1 MIKTV
6 HLLLFIST
14 LFMQAVTAE
23 NITTDH
29 PSPYVRM
36 HANDAVKWQKWD
48 SSVLLRAKKENK
60 LIMISSGYFA
70 CHWCHVMRRESFT
83 NAEIAALLNSR
94 YIPVKI
100 DRELNSSLDAYL
112 MDFLQRTQH
121 RGGWPLNV
129 FLTPEGYPL
138 TGLVYLPAKRFQDV
152 LLRLDARWQAD
163 SAELN
168 KKAVAAFE
176 YAQSLR
182 LESVYVSNKQL
193 QSALLNVL
201 SQVTDDLQG
210 GFGDGAK
217 FPMPYLMMSLIAQY
231 EKSTDEQLAQFIQLT
246 LQQMATK
253 GLHDVIGGG
262 FFRYTV
268 DQGWQL
274 PHFEK
279 MLYTN
284 AAMIDLYVKAYN
296 VFNDR
301 RWLLVA
307 EETMDFVIREMQ
319 GENGF
324 YVSSLNAQD
333 ASGVEGGNYIW
344 DKKVLPSII
353 KKLNN
358 QAIAESTTYHAMP
371 ESEKILPVGLWAG
384 QISEKNRR
392 RLWQKRIE
400 NPPVKDDKLLL
411 SWNAYLLSSMVDL
424 IKVSNRSQDIKA
436 AQTLYENIRAQTAS
450 DLLRN
455 RQDNA
460 QRYLED
466 YVFVANALHQWNKL
480 QKSAV
485 DRKLISSLVMQT
497 LSLFVDDNGWNMTD
511 KPVIPMPASQKNIK
525 DGNLPSAEVVLLRL
539 FYELKIDHS
548 AVKKIIKRISQQVDI
563 RVANNPLEYSGL
575 IDFKREYKLDL

>member
-1 MIKTV
+1 MIKFF
-6 HLLLFIST
+6 HLLLFISM
-14 LFMQAVTAE
+14 LSVQSVRAE
-23 NITTDH
+23 NITMDH

-36 HANDAVKWQKWD
+36 HASDAVKWQKWD
-48 SSVLLRAKKENK
+48 SSVLLRAQKENK

-83 NAEIAALLNSR
+83 DAEIAALLNSR

-112 MDFLQRTQH
+112 MGFLQRTQH

-138 TGLVYLPAKRFQDV
+138 TGLVYLPPKRFKDV
-152 LLRLDARWQAD
+152 LFRLDTRWQAD
-163 SAELN
+163 SAGLN
-168 KKAVAAFE
+168 KKAADAFE
-176 YAQSLR
+176 YAQNSGQ
-182 LESVYVSNKQL
+182 ESVYVSNDQL
-193 QSALLNVL
+193 ASALLNML

-217 FPMPYLMMSLIAQY
+217 FPMPYLMMSLIGRY
-231 EKSTDEQLAQFIQLT
+231 EKKPDKQLAEFIRLT

-253 GLHDVIGGG
+253 GLHDVVGGG

-284 AAMIDLYVKAYN
+284 AAMIELYVKAYE

-301 RWLLVA
+301 RWLIVA
-307 EETMDFVIREMQ
+307 EETVDFVIREMQ
-319 GENGF
+319 GQNGF

-333 ASGVEGGNYIW
+333 ASGEEGGNYTW
-344 DKKVLPSII
+344 DKKELLSAI
-353 KKLNN
+353 KKFNN
-358 QAIAESTTYHAMP
+358 QKIIDGTEYHAMP
-371 ESEKILPVGLWAG
+371 GSEKVLPVGLWAG

-411 SWNAYLLSSMVDL
+411 SWNAYLLSSMVNL
-424 IKVSNRSQDIKA
+424 IKVSDKKQTVNAARALYKNIKA
-436 AQTLYENIRAQTAS
+436 QTGS

-455 RQDNA
+455 RQGHA

-466 YVFVANALHQWNKL
+466 YVFVANALYQWNKL
-480 QKSAV
+480 QKSDV
-485 DRKLISSLVMQT
+485 DRKLISSLVMRT
-497 LSLFVDDNGWNMTD
+497 LTLFADDNGWNMTD

-525 DGNLPSAEVVLLRL
+525 DANLPSAEVVLVRL
-539 FYELKIDHS
+539 LYELKPGHS
-548 AVKKIIKRISQQVDI
+548 EVKKIIRRISQQVDV
-563 RVANNPLEYSGL
+563 RVANNPLEYSSL
-575 IDFKREYKLDL
+575 IDFKLEYKLDL

>member
-1 MIKTV
+1 MIKFF
-6 HLLLFIST
+6 HLLLFISM
-14 LFMQAVTAE
+14 LSVQSVRAE
-23 NITTDH
+23 NITMDH

-36 HANDAVKWQKWD
+36 HASDAVKWQKWD
-48 SSVLLRAKKENK
+48 SSVLLRAQKENK

-83 NAEIAALLNSR
+83 DAEIAALLNSR

-112 MDFLQRTQH
+112 MGFLQRTQH

-138 TGLVYLPAKRFQDV
+138 TGLVYLPPKRFKDV
-152 LLRLDARWQAD
+152 LFRLDTRWQAD
-163 SAELN
+163 RAGLN
-168 KKAVAAFE
+168 KKAADAFE
-176 YAQSLR
+176 YAQNSGQ
-182 LESVYVSNKQL
+182 ESVYVSNDQL
-193 QSALLNVL
+193 ASALLNML

-217 FPMPYLMMSLIAQY
+217 FPMPYLMMSLIGRY
-231 EKSTDEQLAQFIQLT
+231 EKKPDKQLAEFIRLT

-253 GLHDVIGGG
+253 GLHDVVGGG

-284 AAMIDLYVKAYN
+284 AAMIELYVKAYE

-301 RWLLVA
+301 RWLIVA
-307 EETMDFVIREMQ
+307 EETVDFVIREMQ
-319 GENGF
+319 GQNGF

-333 ASGVEGGNYIW
+333 ASGEEGGNYTW
-344 DKKVLPSII
+344 DKKELLSAI
-353 KKLNN
+353 KKFNN
-358 QAIAESTTYHAMP
+358 QKIIDGTEYHAMP
-371 ESEKILPVGLWAG
+371 GSEKVLPVGLWAG

-411 SWNAYLLSSMVDL
+411 SWNAYLLSSMVNL
-424 IKVSNRSQDIKA
+424 IKVSDKKQTVNAARALYKNIKA
-436 AQTLYENIRAQTAS
+436 QTGS

-455 RQDNA
+455 RQGHA

-466 YVFVANALHQWNKL
+466 YVFVANALYQWNKL
-480 QKSAV
+480 QKSDV
-485 DRKLISSLVMQT
+485 DRKLISSLVMRT
-497 LSLFVDDNGWNMTD
+497 LTLFADDNGWNMTD

-525 DGNLPSAEVVLLRL
+525 DANLPSAEVVLVRL
-539 FYELKIDHS
+539 LYELKPGHS
-548 AVKKIIKRISQQVDI
+548 EVKKIIRRISQQVDV
-563 RVANNPLEYSGL
+563 RVANNPLEYSSL
-575 IDFKREYKLDL
+575 IDFKLEYKLDL

>member
-1 MIKTV
+1 MIKNF
-6 HLLLFIST
+6 HLLLYMLMMFVQIVS
-14 LFMQAVTAE
+14 AE

-83 NAEIAALLNSR
+83 DAEIAALLNSR

-112 MDFLQRTQH
+112 MDFLQRTQR

-138 TGLVYLPAKRFQDV
+138 TGLVYLPAKQFQDV
-152 LLRLDARWQAD
+152 LLRLDGRWQAD
-163 SAELN
+163 NVALN
-168 KKAVAAFE
+168 KTAIRAFE
-176 YAQSLR
+176 FAQSLR

-193 QSALLNVL
+193 EDALFNVL

-210 GFGDGAK
+210 GFGDSTK
-217 FPMPYLMMSLIAQY
+217 FPMPYLMMSLIARY
-231 EKSTDEQLAQFIQLT
+231 EKNQDKQLAEFIQLT

-253 GLHDVIGGG
+253 GLHDVVGGG

-268 DQGWQL
+268 DPGWQL

-284 AAMIDLYVKAYN
+284 AAMIELYVKAYKA
-296 VFNDR
+296 FNDS
-301 RWLLVA
+301 RWLRVA

-319 GENGF
+319 GDSGF

-333 ASGVEGGNYIW
+333 VSGEEGGNYTW
-344 DKKVLPSII
+344 DKKELFSVI
-353 KKLNN
+353 KKFNN
-358 QAIAESTTYHAMP
+358 QAIAQSTEYHAMP
-371 ESEKILPVGLWAG
+371 GSGKVLPVGLWVG
-384 QISEKNRR
+384 QVSEKNRR

-411 SWNAYLLSSMVDL
+411 SWNACLLSSMVDL
-424 IKVSNRSQDIKA
+424 IKVSNRDQYINV
-436 AQTLYENIRAQTAS
+436 AQALYENIKAQTGSA
-450 DLLRN
+450 LLRN
-455 RQDNA
+455 KQGNA
-460 QRYLED
+460 QRYMED

-480 QKSAV
+480 QKSDT
-485 DRKLISSLVMQT
+485 DRKLVLSLVMQT
-497 LSLFVDDNGWNMTD
+497 VSLFGDDNGWNMTD
-511 KPVIPMPASQKNIK
+511 KPIIPMPASQKNIK

-539 FYELKIDHS
+539 FYELKIDHGE
-548 AVKKIIKRISQQVDI
+548 VKKIIKRISRQVDV